1 MRRQTRKR
9 KTNSTPPAKKSTRKR
24 TKVASTGTH
33 SRWSWRRIR
42 WRYVLAVL
50 IVFFIAYTIY
60 LDFVVRDQFEGK
72 RWALPAQVYAR
83 PLELYAGLR
92 LNQNDLER
100 ELNML
105 RYRYALPPNDAGTFQ
120 RSGANYDITTRSF
133 TFWDATEASRHIHVT
148 FNDNVVTRIRNDAG
162 EDVSLVRLD
171 PVLIGGIYPARKED
185 RILLQLKEVPPELIK
200 VLIAVEDRKFYSHH
214 GIDPRGIARALLAN
228 LKAGATVQG
237 GSTLTQQLVKNFF
250 LGNQRT
256 LWRKFNEVI
265 MALLL
270 EVHYSKDEILESYV
284 NEVYLGQDGPRAIH
298 GFGLASQFYFNKSIS
313 DLNLSQMCALVAL
326 IRGPS
331 YYNPDK
337 HPKRLRERR
346 DRILDMLVEQNMIDA
361 RKATEVKS
369 TAINVVAKRHVAT
382 TSHPAFMDLVSRQL
396 RQYYRQEDLT
406 SEGLKI
412 FTTLDPLMQRDV
424 EEAVRKRTAELD
436 KQRQLHGDLQ
446 AAAIVASATSGE
458 INALVSDADPLFA
471 GYNRAIDA
479 SRQIGSLMK
488 PVVYLS
494 ALKQQ
499 DRYTWLTPVDDSP
512 ITLQGADGSTWSPKN
527 YDNESHGE
535 VPLVIA
541 LSHSYNQATV
551 RLGMQ
556 VGFPAIND
564 SLHRL
569 GIERDVPA
577 YPAML
582 LGAVGMTP
590 MEVLQMYQTMAANGF
605 RSPLRA
611 IREVMGPNGQPLRH
625 YPIQVQQAFNS
636 NLIQVLN
643 SGLVQVVEQGTAHS
657 LRARLPTEIKV
668 AGKTGTTDDTRD
680 SWFAGFDGA
689 HVAVVW
695 MGTDDNKPT
704 GLSGSSGALR
714 LWGDIYTQL
723 APVSLAFDNFDELAV
738 HWVDLTSRALTD
750 ASCPN
755 AVQLAFLP
763 GTAPTETVNCTTG
776 IRGRIENTVNWF
788 KGLFH

>member
-1 MRRQTRKR
+1 VRRQTRKR
-9 KTNSTPPAKKSTRKR
+9 KTKTPTKSTSRKPAHVNQSKDKTR
-24 TKVASTGTH
+24 FGLHKV
-33 SRWSWRRIR
+33 RWWH
-42 WRYVLAVL
+42 VLVG
-50 IVFFIAYTIY
+50 FFAAFVAYSVY

-83 PLELYAGLR
+83 PLELYAGLAMR
-92 LNQNDLER
+92 QNDLER

-105 RYRYALPPNDAGTFQ
+105 HYRYAYPPTAAGTFQ
-120 RSGANYDITTRSF
+120 RNNSAYDIVTRPF
-133 TFWDATEASRHIHVT
+133 TFWDASEASRHIQVT
-148 FNDNVVTRIRNDAG
+148 FNGDVITRIRNDNG
-162 EDVSLVRLD
+162 EDISLVRLD

-185 RILLQLKEVPPELIK
+185 RILVQLKEVPPELSK

-214 GIDPRGIARALLAN
+214 GVDPRAIARALLAN

-270 EVHYSKDEILESYV
+270 ELHYSKDEILESYI

-298 GFGLASQFYFNKSIS
+298 GFGLASQFYFNKSIADL
-313 DLNLSQMCALVAL
+313 DLNQICTLVAM

-346 DRILDMLVEQNMIDA
+346 DRILDLLVEQKIIDPQHA
-361 RKATEVKS
+361 AQIKS
-369 TAINVVAKRHVAT
+369 QAITVVAKRHTAT
-382 TSHPAFMDLVSRQL
+382 SSHPAFMELVSRQL

-412 FTTLDPLMQRDV
+412 FTTLDPLIQADM
-424 EEAVRKRTAELD
+424 EEAVRKRTAQLD

-446 AAAIVASATSGE
+446 TAAIVASVTSGE
-458 INALVSDADPLFA
+458 INALVGDADPWFA
-471 GYNRAIDA
+471 GYNRALDA
-479 SRQIGSLMK
+479 TRQIGSLMK

-494 ALKQQ
+494 ALKHK
-499 DRYTWLTPVDDSP
+499 DSYNWLTPIDDSP
-512 ITLQGADGSTWSPKN
+512 ITLRGADGSTWSPKN

-535 VPLVIA
+535 VPLITA

-551 RLGMQ
+551 RLGME

-564 SLHRL
+564 TLHRL

-582 LGAVGMTP
+582 LGAVEMTP
-590 MEVLQMYQTMAANGF
+590 MEVLQMYQTIAASGF

-611 IREVMGPNGQPLRH
+611 IREVLGANGQPLRH

-636 NLIQVLN
+636 NLVQVLN
-643 SGLVQVVEQGTAHS
+643 SGLAQVVEQGTARS
-657 LRARLPTEIKV
+657 LRARLAPNVIV

-680 SWFAGFDGA
+680 SWFAGFDAA

-704 GLSGSSGALR
+704 GLSGSSGALP
-714 LWGDIYTQL
+714 LWGDIYTQMV
-723 APVSLAFDNFDELAV
+723 PTSLAFDNSDELAV
-738 HWVDLTSRALTD
+738 HWVDLKSRALTD
-750 ASCPN
+750 ASCPG

-763 GTAPTETVNCTTG
+763 GTAPTETINCTTG
-776 IRGRIENTVNWF
+776 IRSKIENTVNWF

>member
-1 MRRQTRKR
+1 MQKKTRKR
-9 KTNSTPPAKKSTRKR
+9 RAKKTPKR
-24 TKVASTGTH
+24 RTAVAH
-33 SRWSWRRIR
+33 SNNKENSGLRAIR
-42 WRYVLAVL
+42 WWHVLLGAFL
-50 IVFFIAYTIY
+50 IFAGYCVY
-60 LDFVVRDQFEGK
+60 LDFVVRDQFEAK

-83 PLELYAGLR
+83 PLELYAGLAMR
-92 LNQNDLER
+92 QDDLER
-100 ELNML
+100 ELNL
-105 RYRYALPPNDAGTFQ
+105 LHYRYAYPPTTPGSFQ
-120 RSGANYDITTRSF
+120 RDGANYDIVTRPF
-133 TFWDATEASRHIHVT
+133 TFWDASEPSRHIHVT
-148 FNDNVVTRIRNDAG
+148 FNSNVVASVRGNSG
-162 EDVSLVRLD
+162 EDVSLVRFD

-185 RILLQLKEVPPELIK
+185 RILVQLKDVPQALIK
-200 VLIAVEDRKFYSHH
+200 VLIAVEDRKFWTHH
-214 GIDPRGIARALLAN
+214 GVDPRAIARALVAN
-228 LKAGATVQG
+228 LRAGTTVQG

-250 LGNQRT
+250 LTNRRT

-270 EVHYSKDEILESYV
+270 ETHYSKDEILEAYI

-313 DLNLSQMCALVAL
+313 QLDLNQICTLVAM

-337 HPKRLRERR
+337 HPKRLRTRR
-346 DRILDMLVEQNMIDA
+346 DLILDMLVEQKIISPQRA
-361 RKATEVKS
+361 AEVKS
-369 TAINVVAKRHVAT
+369 TAIKVVAKRHMAT
-382 TSHPAFMDLVSRQL
+382 SSHPAFMELVSRQL
-396 RQYYRQEDLT
+396 LQFYQQKDLT

-412 FTTLDPLMQRDV
+412 FTTLDPVIQDDV
-424 EEAVRKRTAELD
+424 EKAVRRRTTELD
-436 KQRQLHGDLQ
+436 RQRQLHGDLQ
-446 AAAIVASATSGE
+446 AAAIVASVTSGE
-458 INALVSDADPLFA
+458 INALVGDADPLFA
-471 GYNRAIDA
+471 GFNRALDA

-494 ALKQQ
+494 ALEDKAK
-499 DRYTWLTPVDDSP
+499 YNWLTTIDDSN

-527 YDNESHGE
+527 YDHQSHGE
-535 VPLVIA
+535 VPLITA

-569 GIERDVPA
+569 GLARDLPA

-582 LGAVGMTP
+582 LGASVMTP

-611 IREVMGPNGQPLRH
+611 IREVLGPNGQPLRH

-636 NLIQVLN
+636 NLVQVLD
-643 SGLVQVVEQGTAHS
+643 SGLVQVVEQGTARS
-657 LRARLPTEIKV
+657 LHARLAPDLKV

-680 SWFAGFDGA
+680 SWFAGFDAA

-704 GLSGSSGALR
+704 GLSGSSGALP
-714 LWGDIYTQL
+714 LWGDIYTKL
-723 APVSLAFDNFDELAV
+723 MPVSLAFDNSDELAV
-738 HWVDLTSRALTD
+738 HWVDLKSRLLTD
-750 ASCPN
+750 AHCPG

-763 GTAPTETVNCTTG
+763 GTAPTESINCTTG
-776 IRGRIENTVNWF
+776 IRSKIENTVNWF
-788 KGLFH
+788 KGLFR